1 MLREVILF
9 SIIIIGGPAGEIC
22 MSAAMKRI
30 GEVNDFRP
38 AALFSVVRRALVMR
52 QVWIGFALMAL
63 SFFGLLAMLSLENVS
78 FVVPVTALSY
88 AASAPGG
95 RLFLGE
101 RITAQRWIGVGLVCV
116 GVALVC
122 LGQS

>member
-1 MLREVILF
+1 MLREVVLF
-9 SIIIIGGPAGEIC
+9 CIIILGGPAGEIC

-30 GEVNDFRP
+30 GEVADFRP
-38 AALFSVVRRALVMR
+38 LALLRVVRRAAAMRLVW
-52 QVWIGFALMAL
+52 VGFSLMAL

-95 RLFLGE
+95 RIFLGE
-101 RITAQRWIGVGLVCV
+101 RITAQRWIGVALVCL